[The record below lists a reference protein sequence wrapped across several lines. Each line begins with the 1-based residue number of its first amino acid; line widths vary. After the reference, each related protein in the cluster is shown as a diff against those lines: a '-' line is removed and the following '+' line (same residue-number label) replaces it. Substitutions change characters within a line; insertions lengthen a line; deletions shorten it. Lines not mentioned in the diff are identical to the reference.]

1 MSQIES
7 FVERGGKYAG
17 RKQEWGEGKGGRVE
31 QNGDT
36 TSDEMRRADMEREQH
51 KTNFLIVNMPC
62 VHCSLQKKKLL
73 KGISILL
80 K

>member
-1 MSQIES
+1 MVADMVADLE
-7 FVERGGKYAG
+7 VDMVADKERGKSGA
-17 RKQEWGEGKGGRVE
+17 EWWHIPRW
-31 QNGDT
+31 
-36 TSDEMRRADMEREQH
+36 DEDSSLRRANMERGQH
-51 KTNFLIVNMPC
+51 KTNFLIVNMLC

>member
-1 MSQIES
+1 M
-7 FVERGGKYAG
+7 
-17 RKQEWGEGKGGRVE
+17 E

-51 KTNFLIVNMPC
+51 KTNFLIVDMPC